1 MPKKSIVSIK
11 KEKNIGSAEQQE
23 STKITS
29 AKIKVTKK
37 NINDKQKIKVIN
49 CPCIADKS
57 EVVDRIEF
65 KLKANRIQLKIN
77 LNLNLN

>member
-29 AKIKVTKK
+29 AKNK
-37 NINDKQKIKVIN
+37 NKWIN
-49 CPCIADKS
+49 
-57 EVVDRIEF
+57 
-65 KLKANRIQLKIN
+65 
-77 LNLNLN
+77 